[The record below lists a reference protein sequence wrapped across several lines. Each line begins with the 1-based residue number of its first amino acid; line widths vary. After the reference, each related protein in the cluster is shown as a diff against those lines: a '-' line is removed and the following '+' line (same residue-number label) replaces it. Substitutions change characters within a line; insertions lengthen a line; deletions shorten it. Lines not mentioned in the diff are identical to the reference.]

1 MLEVKFKLKEILEER
16 NITQKQLAQLANV
29 REATISE
36 IIRGSRTVINFKHLS
51 SIAEALQITDIEKL
65 MVLVET
71 DHRD

>member
-51 SIAEALQITDIEKL
+51 SIAEALKITDIEKL
-65 MVLVET
+65 MVLVES

>member
-16 NITQKQLAQLANV
+16 NITQKQLAQLANI

>member
-16 NITQKQLAQLANV
+16 NMTQKQLAKLSNV

-51 SIAEALQITDIEKL
+51 AIAEALDIKDIEKL
-65 MVLVET
+65 MVLIEKN
-71 DHRD
+71 DID

>member
-16 NITQKQLAQLANV
+16 NITQKELAQLSKV

-51 SIAEALQITDIEKL
+51 SIAEALGITEIEKL
-65 MVLVET
+65 MVLVENNSKG
-71 DHRD
+71 

>member
-16 NITQKQLAQLANV
+16 NITQKQLAQLSNV

-51 SIAEALQITDIEKL
+51 SIAEALNISEIEKL
-65 MVLVET
+65 MVLVEKNLKS
-71 DHRD
+71 